1 MQHQKAI
8 EQLGYNSKEAKVY
21 LTALRLGECRISEIA
36 TLIDL
41 PLSSTKI
48 IAEKLAKDGLL
59 TFYTMKG
66 STYWVAEN
74 PERLLQNLLK
84 RESAVKEV
92 LPELL
97 AVRKASRGKRYKKK
111 GGSHLLKI
119 LQVIADASP
128 QAILVA
134 DKDTEIQYVNF
145 VWEKEF
151 GYLLDDVKGEKMDIL
166 KNTETAPLVY
176 DDMWRSLS
184 LKKLFQSDQ
193 IIQKRKD
200 GIFFRIRTIILPL
213 ELNGHL
219 FYVYFLSDVTSAEDR
234 VYDMT
239 IEFTSGVNK
248 IINDRI
254 TDEERRKGN
263 DRRRR
268 E

>member
-8 EQLGYNSKEAKVY
+8 EQLGYNNKEAKVY

-36 TLIDL
+36 TLVDL
-41 PLSSTKI
+41 PLSSTKV
-48 IAEKLAKDGLL
+48 IAEKLSKDGLL
-59 TFYTMKG
+59 TSYSMKG
-66 STYWVAEN
+66 ATYWVAEN

-84 RESAVKEV
+84 RESAVKEI

-111 GGSHLLKI
+111 GGSHLLNI

-151 GYLLDDVKGEKMDIL
+151 GYLLGEVRGEKMDIL
-166 KNTETAPLVY
+166 KNAETADSVHE
-176 DDMWRSLS
+176 DMWKSLS
-184 LKKLFQSDQ
+184 SKTLFQSDQ

-200 GIFFRIRTIILPL
+200 GSLFRIRTIILPL

-219 FYVYFLSDVTSAEDR
+219 FYVHFLSDVESAEDR

-248 IINDRI
+248 IINDRMMN
-254 TDEERRKGN
+254 EERREGN
-263 DRRRR
+263 DRRKR